1 MDRRPTSL
9 VEYIGGLHLRYII
22 RPHRLLYFLSQHFPE
37 QTRTSFGC
45 DTQACLRFWSGLKSS
60 GPGRI
65 LFREHGLLRGSTPEQ
80 LARTIPLV
88 IHEDAGPFS
97 KSQSVS
103 VLNYSSITGRGAEFD
118 IKFVLGTFIKVSGE
132 GRRPLS
138 DDPGWA
144 AILDS
149 SLCLRTVCSLSDL
162 MHRTLMHIGGQGN
175 QSLSCLVYR
184 GVSCCYSRSAMG
196 NRDKSTGDAQA
207 MAVVLMYVRFALWTG
222 ATFLG
227 QLCLSLHW
235 WKSQL
240 LR

>member
-1 MDRRPTSL
+1 MLNTL
-9 VEYIGGLHLRYII
+9 VVCTYDTVSGRIDCYI
-22 RPHRLLYFLSQHFPE
+22 FLSRHFLE
-37 QTRTSFGC
+37 QTRTSLGC

-60 GPGRI
+60 GLGRI

-118 IKFVLGTFIKVSGE
+118 IKFVVSTFIKVSGE

-149 SLCLRTVCSLSDL
+149 FLLLANGVFPVGPYAPDSDA
-162 MHRTLMHIGGQGN
+162 HRLAGQPIVELFGI
-175 QSLSCLVYR
+175 
-184 GVSCCYSRSAMG
+184 M
-196 NRDKSTGDAQA
+196 
-207 MAVVLMYVRFALWTG
+207 
-222 ATFLG
+222 
-227 QLCLSLHW
+227 
-235 WKSQL
+235 
-240 LR
+240 